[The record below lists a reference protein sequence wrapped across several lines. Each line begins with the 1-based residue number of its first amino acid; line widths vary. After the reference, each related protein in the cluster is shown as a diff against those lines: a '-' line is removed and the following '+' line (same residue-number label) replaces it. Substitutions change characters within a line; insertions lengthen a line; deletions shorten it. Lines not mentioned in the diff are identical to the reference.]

1 MNFFE
6 KSIETLELPAVLKM
20 LSDQAVSASAK
31 EQCLALKPSS
41 EPAEVKVRIEET
53 GSACRMMIVRGSP
66 SFSGVRDIRPALSRA
81 DLGGALNCREL
92 LDIAGV
98 LRTSR
103 LVKGYLSDDS
113 VGQTGIDHL
122 FHALRA
128 NKFLEEKILTSDGR
142 PLGVSPFEEAKLSA
156 LTDEELTRLATPLRY
171 DIRFETETY
180 RSGKRHVKKTRYK
193 ENPFGKIVGAHEG
206 AQFYTIGQRKG
217 LGVGG
222 HTEPV
227 FVIATDTEANRV
239 YVGEG
244 HAHKGLS
251 RFCLRVAPGEIHW
264 IRTDLAM
271 QPGEMRRYRVRIR
284 YRQPLQSATL
294 IRRESGLYIL
304 FDAPQRG
311 ISPGQFAVWYDGEEM
326 LGSGVI

>member
-122 FHALRA
+122 FMPCVPISSWRR
-128 NKFLEEKILTSDGR
+128 KS
-142 PLGVSPFEEAKLSA
+142 
-156 LTDEELTRLATPLRY
+156 TPP
-171 DIRFETETY
+171 
-180 RSGKRHVKKTRYK
+180 S
-193 ENPFGKIVGAHEG
+193 
-206 AQFYTIGQRKG
+206 
-217 LGVGG
+217 
-222 HTEPV
+222 
-227 FVIATDTEANRV
+227 
-239 YVGEG
+239 
-244 HAHKGLS
+244 
-251 RFCLRVAPGEIHW
+251 
-264 IRTDLAM
+264 
-271 QPGEMRRYRVRIR
+271 
-284 YRQPLQSATL
+284 
-294 IRRESGLYIL
+294 
-304 FDAPQRG
+304 
-311 ISPGQFAVWYDGEEM
+311 
-326 LGSGVI
+326 